1 MRKGAELLLIK
12 AMIRHD
18 NTVCAAENT
27 RIQTGLS
34 FCFTLNHVLHLNQ
47 SQKAMWSQLN
57 IQHLPCWSLFVTKP
71 AAGGQM

>member
-18 NTVCAAENT
+18 NTESRLAYLT
-27 RIQTGLS
+27 